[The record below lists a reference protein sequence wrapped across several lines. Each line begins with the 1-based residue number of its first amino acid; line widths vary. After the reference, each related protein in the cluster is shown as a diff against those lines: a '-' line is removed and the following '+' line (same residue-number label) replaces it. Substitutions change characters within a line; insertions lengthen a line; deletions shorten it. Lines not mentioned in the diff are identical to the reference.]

1 MGQVRPEEKLQ
12 LSRFEGDF
20 SAAGDASLSTAELL
34 SLLSES
40 SGLTS
45 RERQEA
51 IACYLSAS
59 EGWHDAL
66 KTLRGAF
73 ASSAVEGSEAP
84 EVKVNKRAVNQRTSE
99 YLQWPALKPAASD
112 ND

>member
-1 MGQVRPEEKLQ
+1 M
-12 LSRFEGDF
+12 SRFEGDF

-34 SLLSES
+34 NLLGGAT
-40 SGLTS
+40 GLTG
-45 RERQEA
+45 RERQVA

-59 EGWHDAL
+59 EGWDEAL

-73 ASSAVEGSEAP
+73 ASDAPQGAEAG
-84 EVKVNKRAVNQRTSE
+84 EVKPNEHAVNQRASE

>member
-1 MGQVRPEEKLQ
+1 M
-12 LSRFEGDF
+12 SRFEGDF
-20 SAAGDASLSTAELL
+20 SAAGDASLSTTELL
-34 SLLSES
+34 NLLGGA
-40 SGLTS
+40 SGLTG

-59 EGWHDAL
+59 EGWDTAL

-73 ASSAVEGSEAP
+73 ASDVPHGAEAG
-84 EVKVNKRAVNQRTSE
+84 EVKPNERAVNQRTSE
-99 YLQWPALKPAASD
+99 YLQWPALKPAASN